1 MKIFKVGSIV
11 RAQNGNEYKI
21 VDFCADE
28 YTRKYFYIGEE
39 VGRDADVLDCKLF
52 YEEEIDDLELVSAPP
67 KTYKLTEKQ
76 LLDLLTDSAQLAC
89 LMEGSVDNWSWH
101 GANTKDF
108 IHNMG
113 VDTSK
118 DDDYDF
124 DDVARIW
131 INEYEEL

>member
-1 MKIFKVGSIV
+1 MKTFKTGSIV
-11 RAQNGNEYKI
+11 RTPDGNEYII
-21 VDFCADE
+21 VDLWADE
-28 YTRKYFYIGEE
+28 CTHTYFYVGEE
-39 VGRDADVLDCKLF
+39 VGRDADVPVRIF
-52 YEEEIDDLELVSAPP
+52 NEEEIDNLELVSAPP
-67 KTYKLTEKQ
+67 KTYKLTEMQ
-76 LLDLLTDSAQLAC
+76 LLELLTDSARLAC
-89 LMEGSVDNWSWH
+89 LNEGGVDNWEWY

-118 DDDYDF
+118 DDDYGF